1 MRRPDGRFALWG
13 IGLIL
18 LAALPAFAGFA
29 GFGWELAQIAGL
41 AGAIA
46 CIALCGAPLRPRAAT
61 PPTLISLGVHTLLGW
76 IALIA
81 VALHVGGLLLAD
93 HTVIEYLKPTAPLY
107 GIAGICAAALL
118 LVLVLTAG
126 ARARRRLWSSHR
138 GFQATHVILGC
149 CLIAASA
156 IHVIATRRYIGGPG
170 RRILWLA
177 ATAGALLLL
186 LRFRRPTRDPG
197 TTARSPRLVF
207 GRHSTPI
214 LTVIAGLTV
223 LLATLSLSTAT
234 QATRLPLLARRDSL
248 PLDFPHA
255 KHVAINCLECHHNY
269 EEGDFSNTCVAC
281 HRSARTDLK
290 MPAEPRFHGYCLECH
305 RHPEAHHGADRPFD
319 HHGPVAGC
327 VVCHRPPTQGN
338 G

>member
-1 MRRPDGRFALWG
+1 
-13 IGLIL
+13 
-18 LAALPAFAGFA
+18 
-29 GFGWELAQIAGL
+29 
-41 AGAIA
+41 
-46 CIALCGAPLRPRAAT
+46 
-61 PPTLISLGVHTLLGW
+61 
-76 IALIA
+76 
-81 VALHVGGLLLAD
+81 
-93 HTVIEYLKPTAPLY
+93 
-107 GIAGICAAALL
+107 
-118 LVLVLTAG
+118 
-126 ARARRRLWSSHR
+126 
-138 GFQATHVILGC
+138 
-149 CLIAASA
+149 LIAASA

-186 LRFRRPTRDPG
+186 LRFRRPTKRDPG
-197 TTARSPRLVF
+197 TAARSPRLVF
-207 GRHSTPI
+207 GRHSTAI

-223 LLATLSLSTAT
+223 LLATLSLTSAT

-319 HHGPVAGC
+319 HRGPVAGC